1 MPAAPAVGIVGTVD
15 AATERTQSSRKTTR
29 AQCGFIVAQRVF
41 PLQANARLV
50 KTLMSM
56 ISSRSKPC
64 GFR

>member
-15 AATERTQSSRKTTR
+15 ASTERTQSSRKTTR

-50 KTLMSM
+50 KTLMPM
-56 ISSRSKPC
+56 ISSHGKPC